1 MEFHKT
7 KFRKSSTRGPRDY
20 TSSGYR
26 GQRADRSSGYRGPRD
41 DRSSGYRG
49 PRDDRSSGYRGPR
62 DDRSSGYR
70 GSGYGGPRNDR
81 SSGYQGQRDDRSS
94 GYRGQRDDRS
104 SGYRG
109 QRDDR
114 SSGYR
119 GQRDDRSS
127 GYIRGPEKFQ
137 RDRTPIHSRESF
149 GNPKNQQNRDESYR
163 KNSKDYNPTNSNSFY
178 STLRTKLFTILGE
191 KKCASCG
198 FDNERAL
205 GFGQIDDIESFD
217 YIQRA
222 GAVSSWEKYIS
233 DPELARK
240 KLQVICLNCNMIK
253 QKAPHD

>member
-1 MEFHKT
+1 MTVGIKISEMEFHKT
-7 KFRKSSTRGPRDY
+7 KFRKNSTRGPRDY
-20 TSSGYR
+20 KSSGYR
-26 GQRADRSSGYRGPRD
+26 GQ
-41 DRSSGYRG
+41 
-49 PRDDRSSGYRGPR
+49 R

-81 SSGYQGQRDDRSS
+81 SSGYRGPRDDRSS
-94 GYRGQRDDRS
+94 GYRGQRDDRG
-104 SGYRG
+104 SGYN
-109 QRDDR
+109 
-114 SSGYR
+114 SG
-119 GQRDDRSS
+119 
-127 GYIRGPEKFQ
+127 PKKFQ

-149 GNPKNQQNRDESYR
+149 GTTKNQQNRDESYR
-163 KNSKDYNPTNSNSFY
+163 KNTKDYSPTNSNSFY

-253 QKAPHD
+253 QKAHND

>member
-26 GQRADRSSGYRGPRD
+26 GPRADSSSGYRSSGYRGQRNDSSSGYRSSGYRGQRNDRSSGYRGPRD

-49 PRDDRSSGYRGPR
+49 PRDDRSSGY
-62 DDRSSGYR
+62 
-70 GSGYGGPRNDR
+70 N
-81 SSGYQGQRDDRSS
+81 
-94 GYRGQRDDRS
+94 
-104 SGYRG
+104 
-109 QRDDR
+109 
-114 SSGYR
+114 
-119 GQRDDRSS
+119 
-127 GYIRGPEKFQ
+127 RGPEKFQ
-137 RDRTPIHSRESF
+137 RDRSPIHSRESF
-149 GNPKNQQNRDESYR
+149 GTPKNQQNRDEAYR

-198 FDNERAL
+198 FDNEKAL

-240 KLQVICLNCNMIK
+240 KLQIICLNCNMIK
-253 QKAPHD
+253 QKVHHD

>member
-1 MEFHKT
+1 MTVGIKISEMEFHKT

-49 PRDDRSSGYRGPR
+49 PSADRSSVYRGSGYGGPRNDRSSGYRGQRNDSSSGYTSSGYRGQRDDRSSGYRGPR
-62 DDRSSGYR
+62 DDRSSGY
-70 GSGYGGPRNDR
+70 N
-81 SSGYQGQRDDRSS
+81 
-94 GYRGQRDDRS
+94 
-104 SGYRG
+104 
-109 QRDDR
+109 
-114 SSGYR
+114 
-119 GQRDDRSS
+119 
-127 GYIRGPEKFQ
+127 RGPEKFQ
-137 RDRTPIHSRESF
+137 RDRSPIHSRESF
-149 GNPKNQQNRDESYR
+149 GTAKNQQNRDESYQ
-163 KNSKDYNPTNSNSFY
+163 KNSKGYSPTNSNSFY

-191 KKCASCG
+191 KKCVSCG